1 MAEGWSDFG
10 ERFGAITDG
19 ITSIEESFID
29 DDFFPNINNLYI
41 NDMAD
46 DANPNL
52 NANPNLTPTP
62 YELFSYLFW
71 FLLQFLM
78 LAFGM
83 IWSIYLFRYDLYT
96 CLDIIYIV
104 LV

>member
-1 MAEGWSDFG
+1 L
-10 ERFGAITDG
+10 
-19 ITSIEESFID
+19 IEESFID

-62 YELFSYLFW
+62 YELFSYLF
-71 FLLQFLM
+71 
-78 LAFGM
+78 
-83 IWSIYLFRYDLYT
+83 
-96 CLDIIYIV
+96 
-104 LV
+104 